1 MVAISGIKVAGKQA
15 RTQNFFNA
23 WRLAVARNVVLAIG
37 AVTAC
42 SKPGRSVNAAFEF
55 LSMNKHMK
63 ELCLT

>member
-1 MVAISGIKVAGKQA
+1 MVAISGIKVAGEQA
-15 RTQNFFNA
+15 RRQNVLNA
-23 WRLAVARNVVLAIG
+23 SRLAVARNVVLAIG

-42 SKPGRSVNAAFEF
+42 SKPRTSVNAAFDF